1 MFLNWISRKKMSRFE
16 LDFNILLWCLGLNG
30 FIQEPDKLIDS
41 IWDMIEHLENEFKCE
56 GLWLLIFN
64 FPMRRKSKFVLNE
77 MNF

>member
-1 MFLNWISRKKMSRFE
+1 MSLNWIYLVFQEKWPE

-56 GLWLLIFN
+56 GLWLLI
-64 FPMRRKSKFVLNE
+64 
-77 MNF
+77 

>member
-1 MFLNWISRKKMSRFE
+1 MFFNWIYLVFQEKIQNCLE

-64 FPMRRKSKFVLNE
+64 SPLQSPDIQGF
-77 MNF
+77 

>member
-1 MFLNWISRKKMSRFE
+1 

-64 FPMRRKSKFVLNE
+64 SPLQSPDIQGF
-77 MNF
+77 